1 MVMKMK
7 TAVVL
12 TILLTALL
20 ATAQRANHQMPW
32 KGDGHFAQMIT
43 MHHQMGVQMNT
54 VCEQKAKHDELKQLC
69 KKMAEG
75 QQRDIEKLKAIP
87 GLDSDMSGGMN
98 TQSGHDMSSMQH
110 GDIQQ
115 HKAGDMSTMR
125 QNQMKNDPNT
135 AKMHKEGMAMHTNL
149 ESATGDKFDAM
160 FLKNMSKHHQ
170 QAIMMSQQCQSNA
183 KSDELKQLCTEMAS
197 NQEQESQQLRA
208 LLQQWYPTQATGSA
222 SDSHSHQH

>member
-1 MVMKMK
+1 MIKIVGVPM
-7 TAVVL
+7 
-12 TILLTALL
+12 ILLTALL
-20 ATAQRANHQMPW
+20 ATAQRASQQLPW

-54 VCEQKAKHDELKQLC
+54 ACEQKAKHDELKQLC

-87 GLDSDMSGGMN
+87 GLDSEMSGGMKA
-98 TQSGHDMSSMQH
+98 QSGHDMSSMQH
-110 GDIQQ
+110 GEMQQ
-115 HKAGDMSTMR
+115 HKAGDMSTM
-125 QNQMKNDPNT
+125 QQEHMKNDPDM
-135 AKMHKEGMAMHTNL
+135 AKMHQEGMAMHTNL

-197 NQEQESQQLRA
+197 NQEQENQQLRA
-208 LLQQWYPTQATGSA
+208 LLQQWYPTQAAGTT